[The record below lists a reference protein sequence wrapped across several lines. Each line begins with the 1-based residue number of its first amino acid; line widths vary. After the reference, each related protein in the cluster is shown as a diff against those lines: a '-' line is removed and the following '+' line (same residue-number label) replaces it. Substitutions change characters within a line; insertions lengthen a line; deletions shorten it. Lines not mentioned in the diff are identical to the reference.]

1 MRSLI
6 RLSDF
11 NKNDIFNIKVN
22 VKRNYIKML
31 LREKVE
37 GIWEVLYVSFLN
49 VWEIYER
56 KEMKKYEYIYS

>member
-6 RLSDF
+6 RLSDY